1 MVDIER
7 AFKSVMKE
15 GKVTIG
21 LKKTKKMIIDGKA
34 KMVVVARNCPE
45 R

>member
-7 AFKSVMKE
+7 AFKSVMKK

-21 LKKTKKMIIDGKA
+21 LKKTKKMITDRKA
-34 KMVVVARNCPE
+34 KMVVVAKN
-45 R
+45 